1 MGVNW
6 AERIEQVGGSVAAA
20 MFLSVGSAL
29 TWLVRRVLTN
39 QQQNALLEQEIKHRD
54 TQRKEDREALS
65 DVRDS
70 VKRIEDVLMKG
81 RD

>member
-1 MGVNW
+1 MMSWV
-6 AERIEQVGGSVAAA
+6 ERVEQVGGSIVTAGI
-20 MFLSVGSAL
+20 LSLGSAL

-39 QQQNALLEQEIKHRD
+39 QQQIALLETEIRHRD
-54 TQRKEDREALS
+54 TQRTEDREALA

-81 RD
+81 HS

>member
-1 MGVNW
+1 MSW
-6 AERIEQVGGSVAAA
+6 AERIEQ
-20 MFLSVGSAL
+20 VGSAL

-39 QQQNALLEQEIKHRD
+39 QQQIALLEQEIKHRD
-54 TQRKEDREALS
+54 TQRTEDREALS